1 MNKLVHLILLVLLC
15 TSCSK
20 HNKGLVD
27 KKEFSKKKPPS
38 LQIAEEYEKKN
49 KKYAPKTYKN
59 PKRATKALEKQS
71 AKHKKKGDRYLKKR
85 QKQLK

>member
-1 MNKLVHLILLVLLC
+1 MNKLVQLVLIVILGI
-15 TSCSK
+15 SCSK
-20 HNKGLVD
+20 HSKGVIE
-27 KKEFSKKKPPS
+27 KREFSKKKPPS

-59 PKRATKALEKQS
+59 PKKAARALEKQS
-71 AKHKKKGDRYLKKR
+71 VKHKKKGNRYLRKR